1 MTYIQVKNSFK
12 RYQVGETEI
21 IANHDVNFEIEK
33 GEFVIIL
40 GASGAGKST
49 VLNILGGMDTMMKE
63 KYGLMVSIFQTL
75 MRSN

>member
-21 IANHDVNFEIEK
+21 IANHDVNFDIEK

-49 VLNILGGMDTMMKE
+49 VLNILEEWIQMMRE

-75 MRSN
+75 MKRN

>member
-21 IANHDVNFEIEK
+21 IANHDVNFDIEK

-40 GASGAGKST
+40 
-49 VLNILGGMDTMMKE
+49 
-63 KYGLMVSIFQTL
+63 
-75 MRSN
+75 